1 MSTVDPLPPDVCF
14 LRVSIAGNAPET
26 IVIKLFHQQCP
37 KTCQNFV
44 ALTRN
49 DATTTRQA
57 PEPTY
62 RGCEFHRIIE
72 GFMVQAGDFERFDGT
87 GGYSP
92 IHVGGRFPDE
102 SFAIKHDTGIVSMAN
117 SGKNSNRSQFFI
129 TLKSTP
135 HLDGKHVAFG
145 QVIKGMDT
153 VHKMVNVERVG
164 DRPVPL
170 QRVVIT
176 DCGTGD
182 GGNNGD
188 RVGRQVVDG
197 SVKHS
202 RKEKKK
208 KKKKDKKDRKR
219 CGSHSESSDDSNH
232 KRSFKRKRERSNRR
246 KHNGDFDGDHDDDSS
261 TSSRDHKRRRHRRR
275 SRSADDKRENR
286 KRLSRH
292 RNSTSRDD
300 YSSSSGSS
308 TSSSRHRRKKKK
320 KSKNENRK

>member
-208 KKKKDKKDRKR
+208 KKKDKKDRKR

-232 KRSFKRKRERSNRR
+232 KRSFKRKRERSSRR

-286 KRLSRH
+286 KRSSRH